1 MQDLGGNAGSQAM
14 PGTNR
19 FPQEGG
25 RAEGE
30 LNHVKAGNPSLIGDL
45 DLLVQVALHDVNL
58 LAAVLRTAIA
68 GAQVAVFSI
77 RDTGTNDSA
86 KGGTGAA
93 LSVRFLAHQA
103 AKARKCEQSQQ

>member
-1 MQDLGGNAGSQAM
+1 M

-19 FPQEGG
+19 LLQEGG
-25 RAEGE
+25 RAERE
-30 LNHVKAGNPSLIGDL
+30 LNRVKAGYPGLIGDL
-45 DLLVQVALHDVNL
+45 DLLVQVALHAFNL

-68 GAQVAVFSI
+68 GAKIAVLSI
-77 RDTGTNDSA
+77 RDAGSNDPA
-86 KGGTGAA
+86 EGGTGAA